1 MLGVSVASRVAES
14 AVYGLSHARRRELY
28 DLTMLEV
35 RRVLYDQVKRRQP
48 ITPGR
53 LLGTRC
59 AWMAGYSA
67 LLSAE
72 EFTKFVVRMRDL
84 APYLVF
90 LIDRQ
95 NKSRRQDRNP
105 PIGRQNLE
113 WILNGHP
120 EAVPLFS
127 LDASSSG
134 VLRSSSN

>member
-1 MLGVSVASRVAES
+1 MRLDGGLLGPIERR
-14 AVYGLSHARRRELY
+14 AVHQ
-28 DLTMLEV
+28 V
-35 RRVLYDQVKRRQP
+35 RR
-48 ITPGR
+48 
-53 LLGTRC
+53 
-59 AWMAGYSA
+59 A
-67 LLSAE
+67 
-72 EFTKFVVRMRDL
+72 MRDL

>member
-1 MLGVSVASRVAES
+1 
-14 AVYGLSHARRRELY
+14 
-28 DLTMLEV
+28 
-35 RRVLYDQVKRRQP
+35 
-48 ITPGR
+48 
-53 LLGTRC
+53 
-59 AWMAGYSA
+59 MAGYSA

-72 EFTKFVVRMRDL
+72 EFTKFVVLMRDL

>member
-1 MLGVSVASRVAES
+1 MRFHSWIRGAISAVVMLGADATS
-14 AVYGLSHARRRELY
+14 A
-28 DLTMLEV
+28 T
-35 RRVLYDQVKRRQP
+35 
-48 ITPGR
+48 TPPPEY
-53 LLGTRC
+53 
-59 AWMAGYSA
+59 WIQ
-67 LLSAE
+67 E
-72 EFTKFVVRMRDL
+72 DMRDL
-84 APYLVF
+84 APHLVF